1 MPASE
6 PASAFVDVDGLRLHY
21 LDWGGSAPP
30 LVMLHGFSGH
40 AHTWDRTAAVLSN
53 QYRVLALDQR
63 GHGDSE
69 WAPRYGSKPLVTDLL
84 HFLDTLKLNK
94 VVLMGL
100 SMGGNVAYLFAAMY
114 PERVERLVILD
125 IGPEISSIGVD
136 RIARST
142 AESDVFASEE
152 EAVARARAA
161 NARPTDADLR
171 HRVVHNLRRL
181 PNGTLTFKWDK
192 ALRDGTAIR
201 DEPTVAERWAAWR
214 AVRCPTLLVRGD
226 DSDILSPET
235 AQRMLE
241 ENPNVTLVTVPD
253 CGHSITLERPD
264 GLREAMTPWL
274 ATTSA

>member
-21 LDWGGSAPP
+21 LDWDGSAPP

-84 HFLDTLKLNK
+84 HFLDALKLNK

-136 RIARST
+136 RIARS
-142 AESDVFASEE
+142 
-152 EAVARARAA
+152 
-161 NARPTDADLR
+161 
-171 HRVVHNLRRL
+171 
-181 PNGTLTFKWDK
+181 
-192 ALRDGTAIR
+192 DG
-201 DEPTVAERWAAWR
+201 
-214 AVRCPTLLVRGD
+214 
-226 DSDILSPET
+226 
-235 AQRMLE
+235 
-241 ENPNVTLVTVPD
+241 
-253 CGHSITLERPD
+253 
-264 GLREAMTPWL
+264 
-274 ATTSA
+274 

>member
-6 PASAFVDVDGLRLHY
+6 PASEFVDVDGLRLHY

-30 LVMLHGFSGH
+30 LVMLHGFTGH
-40 AHTWDRTAAVLSN
+40 AHTWDRTAAALCD

-63 GHGDSE
+63 GHGDSD

-84 HFLDTLKLNK
+84 HFLDALKLSR

-100 SMGGNVAYLFAAMY
+100 SMGGNVAYLFAARH
-114 PERVERLVILD
+114 PERVERLAILD
-125 IGPEISSIGVD
+125 IGPEISPVGVA

-142 AESDVFASEE
+142 ADSDVFASED
-152 EAVARARAA
+152 EAVAQARGA
-161 NARPTDADLR
+161 NPRPTDADLH
-171 HRVVHNLRRL
+171 HRVAHNLRRL
-181 PNGTLTFKWDK
+181 PDGTLTFKWDK
-192 ALRDGTAIR
+192 ALRDGSAIR
-201 DEPTVAERWAAWR
+201 DDATVEERWAAWR

-241 ENPNVTLVTVPD
+241 ENPNVALVTVPD
-253 CGHSITLERPD
+253 CGHSITLEQPD
-264 GLREAMTPWL
+264 GLREAIIPWL
-274 ATTSA
+274 AATAA